1 MTSPRRDEVGA
12 AIARVREQ
20 FDAVMHS
27 VSRVIL
33 GKEDVVAK
41 VLVAMAAR
49 GHVLLKDVPGVG
61 KTMLAKTI
69 AASVACQFKRI
80 QFTPDL
86 LPMDVSGS
94 NVFDMRKKAFEF
106 QPGPVFTNILLADE
120 INRAT
125 PKTQSA
131 LLEVMEE
138 RQVTVE
144 GETHRLDAPFQVLAT
159 MNPLDHE
166 GTYPLPAAQLDRFMM
181 MLSMGYPNEM
191 AEVQMLTV
199 HLQPEAPLGE
209 VRAAI
214 TREDFVA
221 WQQTVPLVY
230 LSEDLKRYVVAL
242 IGALRGDPRNLQSVS
257 PRSTILLA
265 RAAQARA
272 MLRGRDY
279 VTAEDVQMMAPD
291 VLGHRVML
299 ADSRAGREFVAESL
313 ANECGGDGEHL
324 AHPRST
330 DRPFIANHHHVTRL
344 DAVGANSG
352 EGRLLAIED
361 ARRSAVMTSR
371 MSGELDDRALWC
383 E

>member
-1 MTSPRRDEVGA
+1 MNEPLTSARRDEVGA

-61 KTMLAKTI
+61 KTMLAKTL
-69 AASVACQFKRI
+69 AASIACQFKRI

-144 GETHRLDAPFQVLAT
+144 GETHRLEPPFQVLAT

-214 TREDFVA
+214 NREDFVT

-242 IGALRGDPRNLQSVS
+242 IGVLRGDPRNLQSVS

-313 ANECGGDGEHL
+313 ARV
-324 AHPRST
+324 AVPR
-330 DRPFIANHHHVTRL
+330 
-344 DAVGANSG
+344 
-352 EGRLLAIED
+352 
-361 ARRSAVMTSR
+361 
-371 MSGELDDRALWC
+371 
-383 E
+383 

>member
-1 MTSPRRDEVGA
+1 MIGSLRGIVLERTGDSTVLVEVGGVGYLVAVSPRTLAELEPSSPVFLYIHHHIREDAQMLYGFRQRDERSTFEVL
-12 AIARVREQ
+12 IATHGIGP
-20 FDAVMHS
+20 ALAMA
-27 VSRVIL
+27 IL
-33 GKEDVVAK
+33 GTHAPAA
-41 VLVAMAAR
+41 LVDIVTTGDLAA
-49 GHVLLKDVPGVG
+49 LTLVPGVG
-61 KTMLAKTI
+61 KTMLAKTL
-69 AASVACQFKRI
+69 AASIACQFKRI

-144 GETHRLDAPFQVLAT
+144 GETHRLEAPFQVLAT

-214 TREDFVA
+214 TREDFVT

-242 IGALRGDPRNLQSVS
+242 IGVLRGDPRNLQSVS

-313 ANECGGDGEHL
+313 ARV
-324 AHPRST
+324 AVPR
-330 DRPFIANHHHVTRL
+330 
-344 DAVGANSG
+344 
-352 EGRLLAIED
+352 
-361 ARRSAVMTSR
+361 
-371 MSGELDDRALWC
+371 
-383 E
+383 